1 MALRQADGVSLITSN
16 SASPDEL
23 LRRTS
28 VTNQEHNQWGPLMNA
43 KMKIL
48 GLLAAGLLA
57 GPLVAQ
63 DNLIVNGDFETGD
76 LSGWST
82 FVTANGGLG
91 IGFPSVVSFD
101 VSGNGASDA
110 AKFKVGQIV
119 FTPGVSE
126 GGGIYQPFT
135 FSGGEVAINMD
146 IAVQADSA
154 NGTAGLFELFVDG
167 VLLDSFDFGDIL
179 AATTERASLGY
190 FGALAAGGHELR
202 VQMTRTAR
210 VGPTPYQFL
219 DNISVEAVPD
229 PGALLQRLLSDV
241 TGAGPGKSLADKVGL
256 AQTYY
261 AVPDIQATCAVL
273 SDFMNEVKAQAG
285 KKKLTDTQAAT
296 FTSDAQAIMVAI
308 GCN

>member
-1 MALRQADGVSLITSN
+1 MKTA
-16 SASPDEL
+16 
-23 LRRTS
+23 
-28 VTNQEHNQWGPLMNA
+28 
-43 KMKIL
+43 MKIM
-48 GLLAAGLLA
+48 GLLAVGLLP

-76 LSGWST
+76 MSGWST

-91 IGFPSVVSFD
+91 IGYPSVVSFD
-101 VSGNGASDA
+101 VSGNGASNA

-119 FTPGVSE
+119 FTAGVSE

-167 VLLDSFDFGDIL
+167 VLLDSFDFGDIV

-190 FGALAAGGHELR
+190 SGELAAGVHELR
-202 VQMTRTAR
+202 VEMTRTAR
-210 VGPTPYQFL
+210 VGPTPYQYL
-219 DNISVEAVPD
+219 DNISVEAVLD
-229 PGALLQRLLSDV
+229 PGTLLQRLLNDV
-241 TGAGPGKSLADKVGL
+241 TGVGPGKSLADKVGL

-261 AVPDIQATCAVL
+261 ATPDIQAACAVL
-273 SDFMNEVKAQAG
+273 SGFLSEVGAQAG
-285 KKKLTDTQAAT
+285 KRKFNDAQAT
-296 FTSDAQAIMVAI
+296 KFTSDANAIMEAI
-308 GCN
+308 DCN